1 MGFVAC
7 QGSMGD
13 RRMTVYTA
21 EYRTRDGHTGM
32 VYGRDCE
39 EIAKKLRLIG
49 DIVWYA
55 LDCEERG

>member
-1 MGFVAC
+1 
-7 QGSMGD
+7 
-13 RRMTVYTA
+13 MTVYTA